1 MLKRTPDF
9 AQLVW
14 EAVPIV
20 GRSAP
25 RITDYVF
32 GKAFPET
39 VKSAEAEGAMKLLR
53 NGGIV
58 EVKRVFRTAPEGN
71 GQSDFGQIDAS
82 FKPYVQSLQR
92 PSYFVPEL
100 EEEVLVAELIC
111 EPAYLDSARRFMRKK
126 GVECLAEARRLD
138 ELYRVVV
145 KDGPRTAKTVTPRA
159 NNSKGSNIGEVT
171 Q

>member
-1 MLKRTPDF
+1 MLKRNPDF
-9 AQLVW
+9 TELVW
-14 EAVPIV
+14 EAVAVV

-25 RITDYVF
+25 RIADYVF
-32 GKAFPET
+32 SKAFPQT

-58 EVKRVFRTAPEGN
+58 EVKRVLRTAPEGLD
-71 GQSDFGQIDAS
+71 QSDFGQIDAS

-100 EEEVLVAELIC
+100 EEEILVAELIALP
-111 EPAYLDSARRFMRKK
+111 EYLDSARRFMRLK

-145 KDGPRTAKTVTPRA
+145 KDAPGVATGVAPRA
-159 NNSKGSNIGEVT
+159 RGSKVTSVGEVAK
-171 Q
+171 